1 MNNLFMKWNLDDIP
15 VFLAIIERG
24 GISAAANSLGM
35 PKSTVSTTLTRLEQ
49 DLGLRL
55 IDRSSRSLRI
65 TAEGEVFY
73 RQAQQIMEQAVATD
87 TLMAD
92 LSIVAKG
99 HLKVALPPAFSEE
112 FVAPHLLYFHQQHPE
127 IDLEIV
133 ITSQGAA
140 LARDQVDIAVVVGE
154 LEDSD
159 LVSLP
164 LVRGELIWVS
174 SPEWL
179 AKNRLPE
186 TLSELSE
193 LVKICETRYALR
205 RLPVYF
211 DQDIHYLDLSY
222 GIIRVNHPLIV
233 RRMLMLGGGISMLP
247 QHYCVKELTEKS
259 LIQILPYFKLKLSS
273 SQLTAI
279 YSSRRLISP
288 RVRVFLEFL
297 KNICKDSSLN

>member
-1 MNNLFMKWNLDDIP
+1 MKWNLDDLP

-24 GISAAANSLGM
+24 GISAAANTLGM

-73 RQAQQIMEQAVATD
+73 RQAQQIIEQAVATD
-87 TLMAD
+87 SLMAD
-92 LSIVAKG
+92 LGSIAKG
-99 HLKVALPPAFSEE
+99 RLKVALPPAFSEE
-112 FVAPHLLYFHQQHPE
+112 FVASHLLDFRQQYPE

-133 ITSQGAA
+133 ITSQGAE
-140 LARDQVDIAVVVGE
+140 LIRNHVDIAVVVGE
-154 LEDSD
+154 LEDSE

-164 LVRGELIWVS
+164 LIRGQLIWVS
-174 SPEWL
+174 SSAWL
-179 AKNRLPE
+179 SQNRLPE
-186 TLSELSE
+186 TLDELGAS
-193 LVKICETRYALR
+193 VQVCETRYALR

-211 DQDIHYLDLSY
+211 DKDVHYLDLSH
-222 GIIRVNHPLIV
+222 GVIRVNHPLIV
-233 RRMLMLGGGISMLP
+233 RRMLLLGGGVSMLP
-247 QHYCVKELTEKS
+247 QHYCVKQLAEKS
-259 LIQILPYFKLKLSS
+259 LIQISPHLKLKLSS

-288 RVRVFLEFL
+288 RIRVFLEFL
-297 KNICKDSSLN
+297 KEICKD

>member
-1 MNNLFMKWNLDDIP
+1 MKWNLDDLP

-24 GISAAANSLGM
+24 GISAAANTLGM

-73 RQAQQIMEQAVATD
+73 SQAKHIIEQAVATD
-87 TLMAD
+87 SLMAD
-92 LSIVAKG
+92 LGSVAKG
-99 HLKVALPPAFSEE
+99 RLKVALPPAFSEE
-112 FVAPHLLYFHQQHPE
+112 FVASHLLDFRQQYPE

-133 ITSQGAA
+133 ITSQGAE
-140 LARDQVDIAVVVGE
+140 LIRDHVDIAVVVGE
-154 LEDSD
+154 LEDSE

-164 LVRGELIWVS
+164 LVRGQLIWVS
-174 SPEWL
+174 SPAWL
-179 AKNRLPE
+179 AQNRLPE
-186 TLSELSE
+186 TLDELGAS
-193 LVKICETRYALR
+193 VQVCETRYALR

-211 DQDIHYLDLSY
+211 DKDVHYLDLSH

-233 RRMLMLGGGISMLP
+233 RRMLSLGGGVSMLP
-247 QHYCVKELTEKS
+247 QHYCVKQLAEKS
-259 LIQILPYFKLKLSS
+259 LIQISPHLKLKLSS

-288 RVRVFLEFL
+288 RIRVFLEFL
-297 KNICKDSSLN
+297 KEICKD